1 MRWIIGI
8 SLKFRTVV
16 VALACAVM
24 LLGSVQLSSA
34 SIDVFPEFA
43 PPRVEIQTACL
54 GLTAQEVEEL
64 VSVPIEASLSGMP
77 GLDELRSKSVPQL
90 SSIVLVFKQGTDL
103 LNARQLVSERMAA
116 VTSALPTWAA
126 PPVMLQPL
134 SSTSRVMKIGMT
146 SSNRSLIEM
155 SMLSYWTIRARLL
168 RVPGV
173 ANVAIWGERLQMLQV
188 QVQPDRLKAE
198 NVSLNEVMEVTAG
211 AVDAGLLKYSPGRF
225 IGTGGFID
233 SPNQRM
239 GVQHVQAVSSPADL
253 AQVTIREKDGV
264 ALHLGDVAKVVEDHQ
279 PLIGDAVINN
289 GHGLMLIVEK
299 LPWGNTLDV
308 TKGVEDALRQLQPGL
323 SGITFDTTIFRPAS
337 FIEEAISNLSLAL
350 LLGCLL
356 VVMILGA
363 FLFQWRTALIS
374 LVAIP
379 LSLLT
384 AALVLYFTAS
394 SINTMVLAGLVIA
407 VGVVVDDAIIDVENI
422 MRRLR
427 QHRALGGEES
437 TASVVLR
444 ASLEMRSP
452 IVYATLII
460 VVAALPIFFLDGLTG
475 VFFRPL
481 AVSYT
486 LAVLA
491 SMLVALTVTPAL
503 ALILLGNAKLEQRDP
518 PLVRVLK
525 RGYHAALSRTM
536 NRPRYGYAG
545 FGAVALAG
553 LAIAPLLGQ
562 SLFPTFKERD
572 FLMHWVSE
580 PGTSAAEEYRISQ
593 RGCEELLK
601 VPGVLNCGTHIGQ
614 AFTADEIVG
623 VNAGEN
629 WISIDRH
636 ADYEKTVAAVQT
648 VVDGYPGLHRDVQ
661 TYLKERIE
669 EVLTGASEP
678 ILVRVYGDDLNV
690 LRDQAQRVKTILDH
704 IPGTDEPHVSLEV
717 EVPQITVKVDLAAAQ
732 KYGLKPGDVRRAAAT
747 LVAGEEVGD
756 VFRDGRAYDVQ
767 VWSTPETRASVTS
780 IEELPLDTPSGQRVR
795 LADVAA
801 VSVQPTPNLID
812 RTNGSR
818 RVEVGSF
825 IDKGADLGTVVR
837 KLQERLED
845 LDLPPGYSV
854 QLLGEYTEREAATE
868 RLTIFATAALALIF
882 LFLQASFRSW
892 RLALLALLTLPIA
905 LVGGVFAA
913 YITGGVLS
921 LGSLV
926 GFLTV
931 MGIAARNGIL
941 LISHC
946 QHLERNEN
954 EAFSRALV
962 LRGAAER
969 LSPILMTTLATGLA
983 LVPLVVMGNIPG
995 HEIEHPMAVVILGG
1009 LVTSTLLNLFI
1020 VPSLYLRFAKAASR
1034 GAASGRARR
1043 GLTVLF
1049 RGFRRM
1055 VPNRADGT

>member
-8 SLKFRTVV
+8 SLKFRTII

-24 LLGSVQLSSA
+24 LLGSLQLSAA
-34 SIDVFPEFA
+34 SVDVFPEFA

-64 VSVPIEASLSGMP
+64 VSVPIEAAVGGMP
-77 GLDELRSKSVPQL
+77 GLDELRSKSVAQL
-90 SSIVLVFKQGTDL
+90 SSIVLLFHPGTDL
-103 LNARQLVSERMAA
+103 LNARQLVSERMAS
-116 VTSALPTWAA
+116 VTAALPTWAA

-134 SSTSRVMKIGMT
+134 SATSRVMKIGMT
-146 SSNRSLIEM
+146 SSEHSLIEM

-188 QVQPDRLKAE
+188 QVEPEKLKAQ
-198 NVSLNEVMEVTAG
+198 NVSLNQVMEVTAG
-211 AVDAGLLKYSPGRF
+211 ALDAGLLRYSPGRF

-233 SPNQRM
+233 SPSQRI
-239 GVQHVQAVSSPADL
+239 GVRHVQPIKTPADL

-264 ALHLGDVAKVVEDHQ
+264 ALHLGDVAQVVEDHQ

-308 TKGVEDALRQLQPGL
+308 TKGVEEALQQLQPGL
-323 SGITFDTTIFRPAS
+323 SGISFDTTIFRPAS
-337 FIEEAISNLSLAL
+337 FVEESISNLSLAL

-356 VVMILGA
+356 VVLILGA

-374 LVAIP
+374 LIAIP

-384 AALVLYFTAS
+384 AALILYFTAS

-427 QHRALGGEES
+427 QHRARGSGGS

-444 ASLEMRSP
+444 ASLEMRGP

-460 VVAALPIFFLDGLTG
+460 VVAAVPIFFLDGLTG

-481 AVSYT
+481 AVTYT

-503 ALILLGNAKLEQRDP
+503 ALILLGNAKLEKHDP

-525 RGYHAALSRTM
+525 RGYHAVLTRVM

-545 FGAVALAG
+545 FGVVAMLG
-553 LAIAPLLGQ
+553 LAIAPLLGS

-572 FLMHWVSE
+572 FLMHWISQ

-593 RGCEELLK
+593 RGCEEFLK

-623 VNAGEN
+623 VNAGEH

-636 ADYEKTVAAVQT
+636 ANYEETLAAVQE
-648 VVDGYPGLHRDVQ
+648 VVNGYPGLHRDVQ

-678 ILVRVYGDDLNV
+678 ILVRVFGDDLNV
-690 LRDQAQRVKTILDH
+690 LRAQAQRVKDILDK
-704 IPGTDEPHVSLEV
+704 IQGTKDPHLSLEV
-717 EVPQITVKVDLAAAQ
+717 EVPQISVTVNLAEAQ

-767 VWSTPETRASVTS
+767 VWSTPATRSSVTG
-780 IEELPLDTPSGQRVR
+780 IEDLPIDTPSGQRVR

-801 VSVQPTPNLID
+801 VTLQPVPNQID

-825 IDKGADLGTVVR
+825 LAAGADLGDVVGE
-837 KLQERLED
+837 LQKQLD
-845 LDLPPGYSV
+845 SLDLPAGYSV
-854 QLLGEYTEREAATE
+854 QLLGEYTEREAATN
-868 RLTIFATAALALIF
+868 RLMIFAAAALVLI
-882 LFLQASFRSW
+882 LLLLQTSFRSW
-892 RLALLALLTLPIA
+892 RLAVLSLLTLPVA

-913 YITGGVLS
+913 FMSDGILS
-921 LGSLV
+921 LGSVV

-941 LISHC
+941 LINHC
-946 QHLERNEN
+946 QHLERNEG
-954 EAFSRALV
+954 ETFGRALV

-983 LVPLVVMGNIPG
+983 LVPLVVMGNVPG

-1020 VPSLYLRFAKAASR
+1020 VPSLYLRFAKSKKERVAAEPRESVTSEA
-1034 GAASGRARR
+1034 GA
-1043 GLTVLF
+1043 
-1049 RGFRRM
+1049 
-1055 VPNRADGT
+1055 

>member
-1 MRWIIGI
+1 MRWIVGI
-8 SLKFRTVV
+8 SLRFRTIV
-16 VALACAVM
+16 VALACVVM
-24 LLGSVQLSSA
+24 LLGSVQLSKA
-34 SIDVFPEFA
+34 SLDVFPEFA
-43 PPRVEIQTACL
+43 PPQVEIQTACL

-90 SSIVLVFKQGTDL
+90 SSIILIFKQGTDL
-103 LNARQLVSERMAA
+103 LNARQQVSERMAA
-116 VTSALPTWAA
+116 VTAALPTWAA

-146 SSNRSLIEM
+146 SSKRSMIEM

-188 QVQPDRLKAE
+188 QVQPERLKAK
-198 NVSLNEVMEVTAG
+198 NVSLNQVMEVTAG
-211 AVDAGLLKYSPGRF
+211 AVDAGLLQYSPGKF
-225 IGTGGFID
+225 IGTGGFVG
-233 SPNQRM
+233 SPNQQMSIR
-239 GVQHVQAVSSPADL
+239 HVQPITSPADL
-253 AQVTIREKDGV
+253 ARVTIREDHGT
-264 ALHLGDVAKVVEDHQ
+264 ALHLGDVARVVEDHQ

-299 LPWGNTLDV
+299 LPWGNTLEV
-308 TKGVEDALRQLQPGL
+308 TKGVEEALHELQPGM

-356 VVMILGA
+356 VVMILSA

-374 LVAIP
+374 LIAIP

-384 AALVLYFTAS
+384 AIMVLYITGGS
-394 SINTMVLAGLVIA
+394 VNTMILAGLVIA

-427 QHRALGGEES
+427 QHRSRGGGGEP
-437 TASVVLR
+437 TASVVLK

-503 ALILLGNAKLEQRDP
+503 ALILLAKAKLEQRDP

-525 RGYHAALSRTM
+525 RGYHAVLSRIM

-545 FGAVALAG
+545 FGALALVG

-580 PGTSAAEEYRISQ
+580 PGTSAAEEYRIAQ
-593 RGCEELLK
+593 RGCAAFLK

-614 AFTADEIVG
+614 AFQADEIVG
-623 VNAGEN
+623 VNAGEH

-636 ADYEKTVAAVQT
+636 ANYEKTVAAVQE

-678 ILVRVYGDDLNV
+678 ILVRVYGDDLDV
-690 LRDQAQRVKTILDH
+690 LREQAQRVKQVLSEIN
-704 IPGTDEPHVSLEV
+704 GTDDPHISLEV
-717 EVPQITVKVDLAAAQ
+717 DVPQIAVKVDLAAAE

-756 VFRDGRAYDVQ
+756 VFRDGIAYDVQ
-767 VWSTPETRASVTS
+767 VWSTPETRASVTT
-780 IEELPLDTPSGQRVR
+780 IENLPIDTPSGKRVR
-795 LADVAA
+795 LADVAS

-825 IDKGADLGTVVR
+825 IDPGADLGRVVTQ
-837 KLQERLED
+837 LQERLES
-845 LDLPPGYSV
+845 LNLPAGYSV
-854 QLLGEYTEREAATE
+854 QLLGEYTERQAATD
-868 RLTIFATAALALIF
+868 RLMIFAIAALILI
-882 LFLQASFRSW
+882 LVLLQASFRSW
-892 RLALLALLTLPIA
+892 RLAVLALLTLPIA
-905 LVGGVFAA
+905 LVGGVLAA
-913 YITGGVLS
+913 YFTGGVLS

-946 QHLERNEN
+946 QHLERIEGVP
-954 EAFSRALV
+954 FSGSLV
-962 LRGAAER
+962 LRGAGER

-983 LVPLVVMGNIPG
+983 LVPLVIMGDVPG
-995 HEIEHPMAVVILGG
+995 HEIEYPMAVVILGG
-1009 LVTSTLLNLFI
+1009 LLTSTLLNLFI
-1020 VPSLYLRFAKAASR
+1020 VPSLYLRFAQSKKSRKAAEQEL
-1034 GAASGRARR
+1034 ALQKLA
-1043 GLTVLF
+1043 VQ
-1049 RGFRRM
+1049 
-1055 VPNRADGT
+1055 

>member
-1 MRWIIGI
+1 MRWIVGI
-8 SLKFRTVV
+8 SLRFRTIV
-16 VALACAVM
+16 VALACVVM
-24 LLGSVQLSSA
+24 LLGSVQLSKA
-34 SIDVFPEFA
+34 SLDVFPEFA
-43 PPRVEIQTACL
+43 PPQVEIQTACL

-90 SSIVLVFKQGTDL
+90 SSIILIFKQGTDL
-103 LNARQLVSERMAA
+103 LNARQQVSERMAS
-116 VTSALPTWAA
+116 VTAALPTWAA

-146 SSNRSLIEM
+146 SSKRSLIEM

-188 QVQPDRLKAE
+188 QVQPERLKAK
-198 NVSLNEVMEVTAG
+198 NVSLNQVMEVTAG
-211 AVDAGLLKYSPGRF
+211 AVDAGLLQYSPGKF
-225 IGTGGFID
+225 IGTGGFVG

-239 GVQHVQAVSSPADL
+239 SIRHVQPITSPEDL
-253 AQVTIREKDGV
+253 ARVTIREDHGTT
-264 ALHLGDVAKVVEDHQ
+264 LRLGDVARVVEDHQ

-308 TKGVEDALRQLQPGL
+308 TKGVEEALHELQPGL
-323 SGITFDTTIFRPAS
+323 SGVTFDTTIFRPAS

-356 VVMILGA
+356 VVMILSA

-384 AALVLYFTAS
+384 AVMVLYSTGGS
-394 SINTMVLAGLVIA
+394 VNTMILAGLVIA

-427 QHRALGGEES
+427 QHRGYGGGES
-437 TASVVLR
+437 TASVVLK

-503 ALILLGNAKLEQRDP
+503 ALILLARAKLEQLDP

-525 RGYHAALSRTM
+525 RGYHAVLSRIM

-545 FGAVALAG
+545 FGALALVG

-580 PGTSAAEEYRISQ
+580 PGTSAAEEYRIAQ
-593 RGCEELLK
+593 RGCAAFLK

-614 AFTADEIVG
+614 AFQADEIVG
-623 VNAGEN
+623 VNAGEH

-636 ADYEKTVAAVQT
+636 ANYEQTVAAVQE

-678 ILVRVYGDDLNV
+678 ILVRVYGDDLDV
-690 LRDQAQRVKTILDH
+690 LREQAQRVKQILSE
-704 IPGTDEPHVSLEV
+704 IEGTDDPHISLEV
-717 EVPQITVKVDLAAAQ
+717 DVPQITVTVNLAAAER
-732 KYGLKPGDVRRAAAT
+732 YGLKPGDVRRAAAT

-767 VWSTPETRASVTS
+767 VWSTPETRANLTS
-780 IEELPLDTPSGQRVR
+780 IQNLPIDTPGGQRVR
-795 LADVAA
+795 LADVAT
-801 VSVQPTPNLID
+801 VSVQATPNLID

-825 IDKGADLGTVVR
+825 IDAKADLGAVVTQ
-837 KLQERLED
+837 LQERLET
-845 LDLPPGYSV
+845 LNLPAGYSV
-854 QLLGEYTEREAATE
+854 QLLGEYTERQAATE
-868 RLTIFATAALALIF
+868 RLMIFAVAALILI
-882 LFLQASFRSW
+882 LVLLQASFRSW
-892 RLALLALLTLPIA
+892 RLAILALLTLPIA
-905 LVGGVFAA
+905 LVGGVLAA
-913 YITGGVLS
+913 YFTGGVLS

-946 QHLERNEN
+946 LHLERNEGVP
-954 EAFSRALV
+954 FSGSLV
-962 LRGAAER
+962 LRGAGER

-983 LVPLVVMGNIPG
+983 LVPLVIMGDVPG
-995 HEIEHPMAVVILGG
+995 HEIEYPMAVVILGG
-1009 LVTSTLLNLFI
+1009 LLTSTLLNLFI
-1020 VPSLYLRFAKAASR
+1020 VPSLYLRFAQSRRSRKAAEQ
-1034 GAASGRARR
+1034 
-1043 GLTVLF
+1043 GLAVQEPAV
-1049 RGFRRM
+1049 R
-1055 VPNRADGT
+1055 

>member
-1 MRWIIGI
+1 MRWIVGV
-8 SLKFRTVV
+8 SLRFRTIV
-16 VALACAVM
+16 VALACVVM
-24 LLGSVQLSSA
+24 LLGSVQLSRA
-34 SIDVFPEFA
+34 SLDVFPEFA
-43 PPRVEIQTACL
+43 PPQVEIQTACL

-64 VSVPIEASLSGMP
+64 VSVPIEASISGMP

-90 SSIVLVFKQGTDL
+90 SSIILIFKQGTDL
-103 LNARQLVSERMAA
+103 LNARQQVSERMAA
-116 VTSALPTWAA
+116 VTAALPTWAA

-146 SSNRSLIEM
+146 SSSRSMIEM

-188 QVQPDRLKAE
+188 QVQPEQLKAK
-198 NVSLNEVMEVTAG
+198 NVSLNQVMEVTAG
-211 AVDAGLLKYSPGRF
+211 AVDAGLLQYSPGKF
-225 IGTGGFID
+225 IGTGGFVG
-233 SPNQRM
+233 SPNQQMSIR
-239 GVQHVQAVSSPADL
+239 HVQPITSPADL
-253 AQVTIREKDGV
+253 ARVTIREDHGT
-264 ALHLGDVAKVVEDHQ
+264 ALHLGDVARVVEDHQ

-299 LPWGNTLDV
+299 LPWGNTLEV
-308 TKGVEDALRQLQPGL
+308 TKGVEEALHQLQPGM

-356 VVMILGA
+356 VVMILSA

-374 LVAIP
+374 LIAIP

-384 AALVLYFTAS
+384 AIMVLYLTGGS
-394 SINTMVLAGLVIA
+394 VNTMILAGLVIA

-427 QHRALGGEES
+427 QHRSRGGGES
-437 TASVVLR
+437 TASVVLK

-503 ALILLGNAKLEQRDP
+503 ALILLARAKLEQRDP

-525 RGYHAALSRTM
+525 RGYHAVLSRIM
-536 NRPRYGYAG
+536 NRPRYGYVG
-545 FGAVALAG
+545 FGALALVG

-580 PGTSAAEEYRISQ
+580 PGTSAAEEYRIAQ
-593 RGCEELLK
+593 RGCAAFLK

-614 AFTADEIVG
+614 AFQADEIVG
-623 VNAGEN
+623 VNAGEH

-636 ADYEKTVAAVQT
+636 ADYEKTVAAVQE

-678 ILVRVYGDDLNV
+678 ILVRVYGDDLDV
-690 LRDQAQRVKTILDH
+690 LREQAQRVKQVLSEID
-704 IPGTDEPHVSLEV
+704 GTDDPHISLEV
-717 EVPQITVKVDLAAAQ
+717 EVPQIAVKVNLAAAE

-756 VFRDGRAYDVQ
+756 VFRDGIAYDVQ
-767 VWSTPETRASVTS
+767 VWSTPETRASVTT
-780 IEELPLDTPSGQRVR
+780 IQDLPIDTPSGKRVR
-795 LADVAA
+795 LSDVAA
-801 VSVQPTPNLID
+801 VSVQATPNLID

-825 IDKGADLGTVVR
+825 IDSGADLGRVVTQ
-837 KLQERLED
+837 LQERLES
-845 LDLPPGYSV
+845 LNLPAGYSV
-854 QLLGEYTEREAATE
+854 QLLGEYTERQAATD
-868 RLTIFATAALALIF
+868 RLMIFAVAALILI
-882 LFLQASFRSW
+882 LVLLQASFRSW
-892 RLALLALLTLPIA
+892 RLAVLALLTLPIA
-905 LVGGVFAA
+905 LVGGVLAA
-913 YITGGVLS
+913 YFTGGVLS

-946 QHLERNEN
+946 QHLERIEGVP
-954 EAFSRALV
+954 FSGSLV
-962 LRGAAER
+962 LRGAGER

-983 LVPLVVMGNIPG
+983 LVPLVFMGDVPG
-995 HEIEHPMAVVILGG
+995 HEIEYPMAVVILGG
-1009 LVTSTLLNLFI
+1009 LLTSTLLNLFI
-1020 VPSLYLRFAKAASR
+1020 VPSLYLRFAQSRKSRKAAEQEL
-1034 GAASGRARR
+1034 A
-1043 GLTVLF
+1043 LQKLPVQ
-1049 RGFRRM
+1049 
-1055 VPNRADGT
+1055 

>member
-103 LNARQLVSERMAA
+103 LNARQVVSERMAA

-146 SSNRSLIEM
+146 SANRSLIEM

-239 GVQHVQAVSSPADL
+239 GVQHVQAVSSPEDL

-460 VVAALPIFFLDGLTG
+460 VVAAVPIFFLDGLTG

-503 ALILLGNAKLEQRDP
+503 ALILLGKAKLDQRDP

-525 RGYHAALSRTM
+525 RAYHAALSRTM

-545 FGAVALAG
+545 FGAIALAG
-553 LAIAPLLGQ
+553 LAIAPLMGQ

-636 ADYEKTVAAVQT
+636 ADYDKTVAAVQE

-690 LRDQAQRVKTILDH
+690 LRDQAQKIKSILDH
-704 IPGTDEPHVSLEV
+704 IPGTNEPHVSLEV

-780 IEELPLDTPSGQRVR
+780 IEDLPLDTPSGQRVR

-801 VSVQPTPNLID
+801 VSVQATPNLID

-825 IDKGADLGTVVR
+825 IDQGADLGTVVR
-837 KLQERLED
+837 TLQERLEEMN
-845 LDLPPGYSV
+845 LPPGYSV
-854 QLLGEYTEREAATE
+854 QLLGEYTERQAATE
-868 RLTIFATAALALIF
+868 RLTIFAMAALALIF

-946 QHLERNEN
+946 QHLERNED
-954 EAFSRALV
+954 EAFGRALV

-1020 VPSLYLRFAKAASR
+1020 VPSLYLRFAKAGSIPGGAS
-1034 GAASGRARR
+1034 RR

-1049 RGFRRM
+1049 RRFRRM
-1055 VPNRADGT
+1055 VPSRAQEPG

>member
-1 MRWIIGI
+1 M
-8 SLKFRTVV
+8 
-16 VALACAVM
+16 VALACVVM
-24 LLGSVQLSSA
+24 LLGSVQLSKA
-34 SIDVFPEFA
+34 SLDVFPEFA
-43 PPRVEIQTACL
+43 PPQVEIQTACL

-90 SSIVLVFKQGTDL
+90 SSIILIFKQGTDL
-103 LNARQLVSERMAA
+103 LNARQQVSERMAA
-116 VTSALPTWAA
+116 VTAALPTWAA

-146 SSNRSLIEM
+146 SANRSMIEM

-188 QVQPDRLKAE
+188 QVQPEKLKAR
-198 NVSLNEVMEVTAG
+198 NVSLNQVMEVTAG
-211 AVDAGLLKYSPGRF
+211 AVDAGLLQYSPGKF
-225 IGTGGFID
+225 IGTGGFVD

-239 GVQHVQAVSSPADL
+239 SVRHVQPITSPADL
-253 AQVTIREKDGV
+253 ARVTIRQDHGS
-264 ALHLGDVAKVVEDHQ
+264 ALHLGDVARVVEDHQ

-299 LPWGNTLDV
+299 LPWGNTLEV
-308 TKGVEDALRQLQPGL
+308 TRGVEEALHQLQPGL
-323 SGITFDTTIFRPAS
+323 SGINFDTTIFRPAS

-356 VVMILGA
+356 VVMILSA

-374 LVAIP
+374 LIAIP

-384 AALVLYFTAS
+384 AIMVLYLTGS
-394 SINTMVLAGLVIA
+394 SVNTMVLAGLVIA

-427 QHRALGGEES
+427 QHRAYGGGES
-437 TASVVLR
+437 TASVVLK

-452 IVYATLII
+452 IVYATIII
-460 VVAALPIFFLDGLTG
+460 VVAALPIFFVDGLTG

-481 AVSYT
+481 AVAYT

-503 ALILLGNAKLEQRDP
+503 ALILLARAKLEQLDP

-525 RGYHAALSRTM
+525 RAYHAVLSRTM

-545 FGAVALAG
+545 FGVLAVAGVL
-553 LAIAPLLGQ
+553 IAPLLGQ

-580 PGTSAAEEYRISQ
+580 PGTSAAEEYRIAQ
-593 RGCEELLK
+593 RGCEAFLK

-614 AFTADEIVG
+614 AFQADEIVG
-623 VNAGEN
+623 VNAGEH

-636 ADYEKTVAAVQT
+636 ANYEQTVAAVQE

-678 ILVRVYGDDLNV
+678 ILVRIYGDDLNV
-690 LRDQAQRVKTILDH
+690 LREQAQRVKQLLTDVN
-704 IPGTDEPHVSLEV
+704 GTDEPHISLEV
-717 EVPQITVKVDLAAAQ
+717 DVPQITVKVNLAAAE

-747 LVAGEEVGD
+747 LMAGEEVGD

-767 VWSTPETRASVTS
+767 VWSTPETRTSVTTVQN
-780 IEELPLDTPSGQRVR
+780 LPIDTPSGQRVR
-795 LADVAA
+795 LADVAS

-825 IDKGADLGTVVR
+825 IDAGADLGRVVSQV
-837 KLQERLED
+837 QERLES
-845 LDLPPGYSV
+845 LKLPAGYSV
-854 QLLGEYTEREAATE
+854 QLLGEYTERQAATE
-868 RLTIFATAALALIF
+868 RLAIFAIAALIVILV
-882 LFLQASFRSW
+882 LLQASFRSW
-892 RLALLALLTLPIA
+892 RLAILALLTLPIA
-905 LVGGVFAA
+905 LVGGILAA
-913 YITGGVLS
+913 YFTGGVLS

-946 QHLERNEN
+946 QHLERAEGVP
-954 EAFSRALV
+954 FSGALV
-962 LRGAAER
+962 LRGAGER

-983 LVPLVVMGNIPG
+983 LVPLVVMGDVPG
-995 HEIEHPMAVVILGG
+995 HEIEYPMAVVILGG
-1009 LVTSTLLNLFI
+1009 LLTSTLLNLFI
-1020 VPSLYLRFAKAASR
+1020 VPSLYLRFAQSRKARKAAELQP
-1034 GAASGRARR
+1034 AIQ
-1043 GLTVLF
+1043 
-1049 RGFRRM
+1049 
-1055 VPNRADGT
+1055 

>member
-8 SLKFRTVV
+8 SLRFRTIV
-16 VALACAVM
+16 VALACVVM
-24 LLGSVQLSSA
+24 VLGSLQLSSA

-103 LNARQLVSERMAA
+103 LNARQLVSERMAS
-116 VTSALPTWAA
+116 VTAALPTWAA

-146 SSNRSLIEM
+146 SSNRSMIEM

-188 QVQPDRLKAE
+188 QVQPERLKAQ
-198 NVSLNEVMEVTAG
+198 NVSLNQVMEVTAG
-211 AVDAGLLKYSPGRF
+211 AVDAGLLQYSPGKF
-225 IGTGGFID
+225 IGTGGFVG
-233 SPNQRM
+233 SPNQQMSVR
-239 GVQHVQAVSSPADL
+239 HVQPITSPADL
-253 AQVTIREKDGV
+253 ARVTSREHHGV
-264 ALHLGDVAKVVEDHQ
+264 ALHLGDVARVVEDHQ

-299 LPWGNTLDV
+299 LPWGNTLEV
-308 TKGVEDALRQLQPGL
+308 TKGVEEALHELQPGM

-356 VVMILGA
+356 VVMILSA

-374 LVAIP
+374 LIAIP

-384 AALVLYFTAS
+384 AIMVLYLTGGS
-394 SINTMVLAGLVIA
+394 VNTMILAGLVIA

-427 QHRALGGEES
+427 QHRSRGGGES
-437 TASVVLR
+437 TASVVLK

-460 VVAALPIFFLDGLTG
+460 VVAAVPIFFLDGLTG

-503 ALILLGNAKLEQRDP
+503 ALILLARAKLEQRDP

-525 RGYHAALSRTM
+525 RGYHAALSRIM

-545 FGAVALAG
+545 FGALALVG

-562 SLFPTFKERD
+562 SLFPTFPDRD

-580 PGTSAAEEYRISQ
+580 PGTSAAEEYRIAQ
-593 RGCEELLK
+593 RGCAAFLK

-614 AFTADEIVG
+614 AFQADEIVG
-623 VNAGEN
+623 VNAGEH

-636 ADYEKTVAAVQT
+636 ANYEKTVAAVQE

-678 ILVRVYGDDLNV
+678 ILVRVYGDDLDV
-690 LRDQAQRVKTILDH
+690 LREQAQRVKQVLSEIN
-704 IPGTDEPHVSLEV
+704 GTDDPHISLEV
-717 EVPQITVKVDLAAAQ
+717 DVPQITVKVNLAAAE

-756 VFRDGRAYDVQ
+756 VFRDGIAYDVQ
-767 VWSTPETRASVTS
+767 VWSTPETRASVTT
-780 IEELPLDTPSGQRVR
+780 IQDLPIDTPSGKRVR

-801 VSVQPTPNLID
+801 VSVQATPNLID

-825 IDKGADLGTVVR
+825 IDSGADLGRVVTQ
-837 KLQERLED
+837 LQERLES
-845 LDLPPGYSV
+845 LNLPAGYSV
-854 QLLGEYTEREAATE
+854 QLLGEYTERQAATD
-868 RLTIFATAALALIF
+868 RLMIFAGAALILI
-882 LFLQASFRSW
+882 LVLLQASFRSW
-892 RLALLALLTLPIA
+892 RLAVLALLTLPIA
-905 LVGGVFAA
+905 LVGGVLAA
-913 YITGGVLS
+913 YFTGGVLS

-931 MGIAARNGIL
+931 MGSAARNGIL

-946 QHLERNEN
+946 QHLERIEGVP
-954 EAFSRALV
+954 FSGSLV
-962 LRGAAER
+962 LRGAGER

-983 LVPLVVMGNIPG
+983 LVPLVVMGDVPG
-995 HEIEHPMAVVILGG
+995 HEIEYPMAVVILGG
-1009 LVTSTLLNLFI
+1009 LLTSTLLNLFI
-1020 VPSLYLRFAKAASR
+1020 VPSLYLRFAQSRKSRKAAEQEL
-1034 GAASGRARR
+1034 ALQEPA
-1043 GLTVLF
+1043 VQ
-1049 RGFRRM
+1049 
-1055 VPNRADGT
+1055 

>member
-1 MRWIIGI
+1 
-8 SLKFRTVV
+8 
-16 VALACAVM
+16 
-24 LLGSVQLSSA
+24 
-34 SIDVFPEFA
+34 
-43 PPRVEIQTACL
+43 
-54 GLTAQEVEEL
+54 
-64 VSVPIEASLSGMP
+64 
-77 GLDELRSKSVPQL
+77 
-90 SSIVLVFKQGTDL
+90 
-103 LNARQLVSERMAA
+103 
-116 VTSALPTWAA
+116 
-126 PPVMLQPL
+126 
-134 SSTSRVMKIGMT
+134 
-146 SSNRSLIEM
+146 
-155 SMLSYWTIRARLL
+155 
-168 RVPGV
+168 
-173 ANVAIWGERLQMLQV
+173 
-188 QVQPDRLKAE
+188 
-198 NVSLNEVMEVTAG
+198 
-211 AVDAGLLKYSPGRF
+211 VDAGLLQYSPGKF
-225 IGTGGFID
+225 IGTGGFVG

-239 GVQHVQAVSSPADL
+239 SIRHVQPITSPADL
-253 AQVTIREKDGV
+253 AKVTIREDHGT
-264 ALHLGDVAKVVEDHQ
+264 ALHLGDVARVVEDHQ

-308 TKGVEDALRQLQPGL
+308 TKGVEEALHELQPGL
-323 SGITFDTTIFRPAS
+323 SGVTFDTTIFRPAS

-356 VVMILGA
+356 VVMILSA

-374 LVAIP
+374 LIAIP

-384 AALVLYFTAS
+384 AVMVLYLTGGS
-394 SINTMVLAGLVIA
+394 VNTMILAGLVIA

-427 QHRALGGEES
+427 QHRAYGGGES
-437 TASVVLR
+437 TASVVLK

-460 VVAALPIFFLDGLTG
+460 VVAALPIFFLNGLTG

-503 ALILLGNAKLEQRDP
+503 ALILLARAKLEQLDP

-525 RGYHAALSRTM
+525 RGYHAVLSRIM

-545 FGAVALAG
+545 FGALALVG

-580 PGTSAAEEYRISQ
+580 PGTSAAEEYRIAQ
-593 RGCEELLK
+593 RGCAAFLK

-614 AFTADEIVG
+614 AFQADEIVG
-623 VNAGEN
+623 VNAGEH

-636 ADYEKTVAAVQT
+636 ANYEETVAAVQE

-678 ILVRVYGDDLNV
+678 ILVRVYGDDLDV
-690 LRDQAQRVKTILDH
+690 LREQAQRVKQVLSEIE
-704 IPGTDEPHVSLEV
+704 GTDDPHISLEV
-717 EVPQITVKVDLAAAQ
+717 EVPQITVKVNLAAAER
-732 KYGLKPGDVRRAAAT
+732 YGLKPGDVRRAAAT

-767 VWSTPETRASVTS
+767 VWSTPETRASLTS
-780 IEELPLDTPSGQRVR
+780 IQNLPIDTPNGQRVR

-801 VSVQPTPNLID
+801 VNVQSTPNLID

-825 IDKGADLGTVVR
+825 IDPKADLGAVVTQ
-837 KLQERLED
+837 LQERLET
-845 LDLPPGYSV
+845 LNLPAGYSV
-854 QLLGEYTEREAATE
+854 QLLGEYTERQAATE
-868 RLTIFATAALALIF
+868 RLTIFAIAALILI
-882 LFLQASFRSW
+882 LVLLQASFRSW
-892 RLALLALLTLPIA
+892 RLAILALLTLPIA
-905 LVGGVFAA
+905 LVGGVLAA
-913 YITGGVLS
+913 YFTGGVLS

-946 QHLERNEN
+946 QHLERIEGVP
-954 EAFSRALV
+954 FSGSLV
-962 LRGAAER
+962 LRGAGER

-983 LVPLVVMGNIPG
+983 LVPLVVMGDVPG
-995 HEIEHPMAVVILGG
+995 HEIEYPMAVVILGG
-1009 LVTSTLLNLFI
+1009 LLTSTLLNLFI
-1020 VPSLYLRFAKAASR
+1020 VPSLYLRFAQSRKTRKAAEQE
-1034 GAASGRARR
+1034 RA
-1043 GLTVLF
+1043 LQELAVQ
-1049 RGFRRM
+1049 
-1055 VPNRADGT
+1055 

>member
-1 MRWIIGI
+1 MRWIVGI
-8 SLKFRTVV
+8 SLRFRTIV
-16 VALACAVM
+16 VAIACVVM
-24 LLGSVQLSSA
+24 LLGSVQLSKA
-34 SIDVFPEFA
+34 SLDVFPEFA
-43 PPRVEIQTACL
+43 PPQVEIQTACL

-90 SSIVLVFKQGTDL
+90 SSIILIFKQGTDL
-103 LNARQLVSERMAA
+103 LNARQQVSERMAA
-116 VTSALPTWAA
+116 VTAALPTWAA

-146 SSNRSLIEM
+146 SSKRSLIEM

-188 QVQPDRLKAE
+188 QVQPERLKAKH
-198 NVSLNEVMEVTAG
+198 VSLNQVMEVTAG
-211 AVDAGLLKYSPGRF
+211 AVDAGLLQYSPGKF
-225 IGTGGFID
+225 IGTGGFVG
-233 SPNQRM
+233 SPNQQMSIR
-239 GVQHVQAVSSPADL
+239 HVQPITSPADL
-253 AQVTIREKDGV
+253 AKVTIREDHGT
-264 ALHLGDVAKVVEDHQ
+264 ALHLGDVARVVEDHQ

-308 TKGVEDALRQLQPGL
+308 TKGVEEALHELQPGL
-323 SGITFDTTIFRPAS
+323 SGVTFDTTIFRPAS

-356 VVMILGA
+356 VVMILSA

-374 LVAIP
+374 LIAIP

-384 AALVLYFTAS
+384 AVMVLYLTGGS
-394 SINTMVLAGLVIA
+394 VNTMILAGLVIA

-427 QHRALGGEES
+427 QHRAYGGGES
-437 TASVVLR
+437 TASVVLK

-503 ALILLGNAKLEQRDP
+503 ALILLARAKLEQLDP

-525 RGYHAALSRTM
+525 RGYHAVLSRIM

-545 FGAVALAG
+545 FGALALVG

-580 PGTSAAEEYRISQ
+580 PGTSAAEEYRIAQ
-593 RGCEELLK
+593 RGCAAFLK

-614 AFTADEIVG
+614 AFQADEIVG
-623 VNAGEN
+623 VNAGEH

-636 ADYEKTVAAVQT
+636 ANYEKTVAAVQE

-678 ILVRVYGDDLNV
+678 ILVRVYGDDLDV
-690 LRDQAQRVKTILDH
+690 LREQAQRVKQVLSEIE
-704 IPGTDEPHVSLEV
+704 GTDDPHISLEV
-717 EVPQITVKVDLAAAQ
+717 DVPQITVKVNLAAAER
-732 KYGLKPGDVRRAAAT
+732 YGLKPGDVRRAAAT

-780 IEELPLDTPSGQRVR
+780 IQNLPIDTPNGQRVR

-801 VSVQPTPNLID
+801 VNVQSTPNLID

-825 IDKGADLGTVVR
+825 IDPKADLGAVVTQ
-837 KLQERLED
+837 LQERLEA
-845 LDLPPGYSV
+845 LNLPAGYSV
-854 QLLGEYTEREAATE
+854 QLLGEYTERQAATE
-868 RLTIFATAALALIF
+868 RLTIFAIAALILI
-882 LFLQASFRSW
+882 LVLLQASFRSW
-892 RLALLALLTLPIA
+892 RLAILALLTLPIA
-905 LVGGVFAA
+905 LVGGVLAA
-913 YITGGVLS
+913 YFTGGVLS

-946 QHLERNEN
+946 QHLERIEGVP
-954 EAFSRALV
+954 FSGSLV
-962 LRGAAER
+962 LRGAGER

-983 LVPLVVMGNIPG
+983 LVPLVVMGDVPG
-995 HEIEHPMAVVILGG
+995 HEIEYPMAVVILGG
-1009 LVTSTLLNLFI
+1009 LLTSTLLNLFI
-1020 VPSLYLRFAKAASR
+1020 VPSLYLRFAQSRKTRKAAEQE
-1034 GAASGRARR
+1034 RA
-1043 GLTVLF
+1043 LQELAVQ
-1049 RGFRRM
+1049 
-1055 VPNRADGT
+1055 